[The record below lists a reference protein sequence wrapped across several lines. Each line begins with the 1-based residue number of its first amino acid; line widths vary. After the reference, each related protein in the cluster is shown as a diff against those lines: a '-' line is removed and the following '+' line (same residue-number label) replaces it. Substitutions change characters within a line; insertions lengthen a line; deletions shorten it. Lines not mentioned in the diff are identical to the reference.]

1 MKNLWN
7 VLFHIAKDES
17 GQGMVEYVLIIAL
30 IAVALIVGIGLFKDQ
45 IAAFFT
51 STGSK
56 IQSATPSSG
65 T

>member
-1 MKNLWN
+1 MKNLLTL
-7 VLFHIAKDES
+7 LFQITKDED

-51 STGSK
+51 NTGNK
-56 IQSATPSSG
+56 LGQISSSS
-65 T
+65 